1 MSTAS
6 SHTDNQRENIG
17 RLLLHAQRDF
27 DAELNARLRERGYP
41 DVRLAHSALFA
52 HIDPEGT
59 RSSELAERAGMTKQ
73 GMGQLVA
80 DLEKK
85 GYVERVEDP
94 ADRRA
99 KLVRLTKKGRHHVRE
114 AREIIGEIEETC
126 VRRLGEGRL
135 ETLRAILK
143 DLSPRQR
150 SSKSCRCL

>member
-1 MSTAS
+1 MSRGG
-6 SHTDNQRENIG
+6 SHTNNQQGNIG
-17 RLLLHAQRDF
+17 RLLLRAQRDF
-27 DAELNARLRERGYP
+27 DAELNARLYERGYL

-52 HIDPEGT
+52 HIDQEGT

-99 KLVRLTKKGRHHVRE
+99 KLVRLTKKGRRHVRD
-114 AREIIGEIEETC
+114 AGEIIGEIEEAYALQ
-126 VRRLGEGRL
+126 LGNGRL

-143 DLSPRQR
+143 DLSAR
-150 SSKSCRCL
+150 

>member
-6 SHTDNQRENIG
+6 LHIDNQRENIG
-17 RLLLHAQRDF
+17 RLLLHAQRGF

-59 RSSELAERAGMTKQ
+59 RSSELAERAGVTKQ

-99 KLVRLTKKGRHHVRE
+99 KLVRLTKKGWRHVRD
-114 AREIIGEIEETC
+114 AREIIGEIEEAYA
-126 VRRLGEGRL
+126 RRLGDERL

-143 DLSPRQR
+143 DLSPR
-150 SSKSCRCL
+150 

>member
-17 RLLLHAQRDF
+17 RLLLRAQRDF

-52 HIDPEGT
+52 HIDPQGT

-73 GMGQLVA
+73 GMGQLVG

-85 GYVERVEDP
+85 GYVQRVEDP

-99 KLVRLTKKGRHHVRE
+99 KLVRLTKKGRHHVHN
-114 AREIIGEIEETC
+114 AREIISEIEMAYA
-126 VRRLGEGRL
+126 RRLGDGRL

-143 DLSPRQR
+143 DLSPR
-150 SSKSCRCL
+150 

>member
-1 MSTAS
+1 MSRGS
-6 SHTDNQRENIG
+6 SHTNNQLENIG
-17 RLLLHAQRDF
+17 RLLLRAQRDF
-27 DAELNARLRERGYP
+27 DTELNARLRERGYP

-94 ADRRA
+94 RSEERR
-99 KLVRLTKKGRHHVRE
+99 V
-114 AREIIGEIEETC
+114 
-126 VRRLGEGRL
+126 
-135 ETLRAILK
+135 
-143 DLSPRQR
+143 
-150 SSKSCRCL
+150 

>member
-1 MSTAS
+1 MSRAS
-6 SHTDNQRENIG
+6 SHTNNQRENIG
-17 RLLLHAQRDF
+17 RLLLRAQRDF

-41 DVRLAHSALFA
+41 NVRLAHSALFA

-85 GYVERVEDP
+85 GYVERMEDP

-99 KLVRLTKKGRHHVRE
+99 KLVRLTKKGRRHVRD
-114 AREIIGEIEETC
+114 AREIIGEIEEAYAL
-126 VRRLGEGRL
+126 RLGNGRL
-135 ETLRAILK
+135 ETLRTILK
-143 DLSPRQR
+143 NLSRR
-150 SSKSCRCL
+150 

>member
-1 MSTAS
+1 M
-6 SHTDNQRENIG
+6 
-17 RLLLHAQRDF
+17 LLRAQRDF

-52 HIDPEGT
+52 HIDSEGT

-94 ADRRA
+94 ADGRA
-99 KLVRLTKKGRHHVRE
+99 RLVSLTKKGWQHVRD
-114 AREIIGEIEETC
+114 AREIIGEIEEAYAL
-126 VRRLGEGRL
+126 RLGDGRL

-143 DLSPRQR
+143 DLSPR
-150 SSKSCRCL
+150 

>member
-52 HIDPEGT
+52 HIDSEGT

-85 GYVERVEDP
+85 GYVARVEDP

-99 KLVRLTKKGRHHVRE
+99 KVVRLTKKGRHHVRN
-114 AREIIGEIEETC
+114 AREIISEIEEAYAW
-126 VRRLGEGRL
+126 RLGDGRF
-135 ETLRAILK
+135 ETLRTILK
-143 DLSPRQR
+143 DLYPR
-150 SSKSCRCL
+150 